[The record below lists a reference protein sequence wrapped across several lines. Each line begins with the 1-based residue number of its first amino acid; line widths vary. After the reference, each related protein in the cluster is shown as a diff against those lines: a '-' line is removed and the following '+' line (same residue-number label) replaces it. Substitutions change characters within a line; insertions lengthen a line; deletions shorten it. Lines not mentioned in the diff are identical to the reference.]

1 MRSVFLVCIAIFP
14 LLVCSGIVYTVLSL
28 YMAELGA
35 TKSQIGLLYTFGAL
49 AGAITSPLLGKLGDK
64 WGRKPLLLASM
75 TLFSAVFAGFALA
88 RNPKDLLF
96 IMLLEGSAWGGLGTS
111 ANALIADL
119 VPPEKRGTALGI
131 YNTAWNLGWIIGP
144 VTGGVLSDCLGFRKT
159 FLLSSLFILIGFSLG
174 LALLPSK
181 AEVSRFGSGDGHDGS
196 APEA

>member
-75 TLFSAVFAGFALA
+75 TLFSAVFA
-88 RNPKDLLF
+88 DLPWQETQRTCSLSCCSRDRH
-96 IMLLEGSAWGGLGTS
+96 GGAWE
-111 ANALIADL
+111 
-119 VPPEKRGTALGI
+119 PQPM
-131 YNTAWNLGWIIGP
+131 
-144 VTGGVLSDCLGFRKT
+144 
-159 FLLSSLFILIGFSLG
+159 
-174 LALLPSK
+174 
-181 AEVSRFGSGDGHDGS
+181 H
-196 APEA
+196 